1 LLRNPSSGEL
11 PDAIGVRRPLGRKG
25 YDLVV
30 VGGGP
35 AGLAAA
41 VYGSS
46 EGLAT
51 VVIDATAPGGQA
63 GTLPKIE
70 NYLGFPTGISGGDL
84 ANRAILQAQKFGAQ
98 FSSPSKIV
106 RLEVENHWS
115 VVCFDDGQR
124 VSAQCV
130 LIATGANYSKLDV
143 PGREQF
149 EGLGVYYAAT
159 SIEARCAEGRRSS

>member
-1 LLRNPSSGEL
+1 MWTMIHRSANYQCFGLNEAATPVVINGSEPLLRNPSSGEL

-70 NYLGFPTGISGGDL
+70 NYPRSRIIWASRPAFPVGISP
-84 ANRAILQAQKFGAQ
+84 IL
-98 FSSPSKIV
+98 PSCK
-106 RLEVENHWS
+106 
-115 VVCFDDGQR
+115 
-124 VSAQCV
+124 
-130 LIATGANYSKLDV
+130 
-143 PGREQF
+143 
-149 EGLGVYYAAT
+149 
-159 SIEARCAEGRRSS
+159 RRSSAPNSRVPPGL